1 VEQESGQGIDP
12 FALQSIQ
19 IAKTI
24 RAHITVGSAN
34 SHSNPRL
41 ISHLD
46 GDHLIDDE
54 VSFLSASRY
63 LHNNGWV
70 FSGIQMATDE
80 IKGIE
85 TQGLEE
91 LLTCGDETALRVWN
105 TKYLGEKGLWKAAF
119 GKLNSLPKDQ
129 KKTFGEEANRV
140 KRVLS
145 EEYEKSLTVKKEKAL
160 LASLTANP
168 LDVSLPG
175 RTLPRG
181 RLHPATQIL
190 RQIYA
195 VFADLGFQVYRTREI
210 ETDEMNFDLLNMPSH
225 HPARDMWDT
234 FFTTNPGVV
243 LRTHT
248 SPGQIHVMREAAGK
262 PIRVIL
268 PGMCYRNEA
277 ISTRSEIQFYQ
288 VEGLTVGEGVTMAD
302 LKGTIVAFA
311 RRMFG
316 PDRQVRI
323 RSSYFPFTEPSIEVD
338 IDWPKDDPNRDRLT
352 KGTGWLEILGAG
364 MVHPNVLKAGG
375 YDPNKVTGF
384 AFGMGPQRML
394 MLKHAIDDIRL
405 FWQNDLRFLRQF

>member
-1 VEQESGQGIDP
+1 MADDAINDLKALETAG
-12 FALQSIQ
+12 FAEL
-19 IAKTI
+19 
-24 RAHITVGSAN
+24 RAGA
-34 SHSNPRL
+34 
-41 ISHLD
+41 
-46 GDHLIDDE
+46 
-54 VSFLSASRY
+54 
-63 LHNNGWV
+63 
-70 FSGIQMATDE
+70 
-80 IKGIE
+80 
-85 TQGLEE
+85 
-91 LLTCGDETALRVWN
+91 DETALRAWN
-105 TKYLGEKGLWKAAF
+105 GKYLGEKGLWKAAF
-119 GKLNSLPKDQ
+119 GKMGTLPKDQ
-129 KKTFGEEANRV
+129 KAGFGQEANRV
-140 KRVLS
+140 KTALS
-145 EEYEKSLTVKKEKAL
+145 AAYETRLAELKEQAL
-160 LASLTANP
+160 QASLTANP
-168 LDVSLPG
+168 LDVTLPG
-175 RTLPRG
+175 RSRPRG

-195 VFADLGFQVYRTREI
+195 IFADLGFQVYRTREI
-210 ETDEMNFDLLNMPSH
+210 ETDEFNFEFLNMPAH

-234 FFTTNPGVV
+234 FFTTTPGVV

-288 VEGLTVGEGVTMAD
+288 VEGLVVGEGVTMAD
-302 LKGTIVAFA
+302 LKGTITAFA

-375 YDPNKVTGF
+375 YDPGKVTGF

-405 FWQNDLRFLRQF
+405 FWQNDLRFLKQF